1 MIDFPE
7 DLKPAINRVVE
18 AANLGEMNPKGIEN
32 LYEWLLDK
40 QDDDEWNNIQGE
52 LGSSALEI
60 VHVENRLDNNYDDDL
75 LRDYCDLDADKI
87 ITEEMRFNFMI
98 EDLKSAVDG
107 SSDDGVSFH
116 TMVLNG
122 KNNRTV
128 LLGCVSYCYDYSIE
142 WFGVSPSIEKLKD
155 EVRRCGYIFEE
166 DIANLNPSDLLKY
179 WGEELLC

>member
-7 DLKPAINRVVE
+7 ELKPTINQLVD

-60 VHVENRLDNNYDDDL
+60 VHVENRLDDNYDDDL
-75 LRDYCDLDADKI
+75 LRDYCDLGDDDKI
-87 ITEEMRFNFMI
+87 TDEMRFEFLVG
-98 EDLKSAVDG
+98 ELKSLVDG
-107 SSDDGVSFH
+107 SSDDGISFH

-122 KNNRTV
+122 KNNRTA
-128 LLGCVSYCYDYSIE
+128 LLGCVYYCDNYSTE
-142 WFGVSPSIEKLKD
+142 WVGVSSNLDKLKD
-155 EVRRCGYIFEE
+155 EVRRWGYIFEV
-166 DIANLNPSDLLKY
+166 DIPNLNPSDLLKY